1 MEEKMKEFKEWIK
14 ANKKKLV
21 FAGISVTAFWGVVLG
36 LKNREAI
43 LELWEVL
50 QETIEDNNH
59 KINMD
64 KQVEK
69 VSPTVIETIEITRN
83 YTIPKEPFD
92 VRRHIRVLPEG
103 MHHSLEKAMEAA
115 ELGIDLSPNETLVNS
130 YPKYVVA

>member
-1 MEEKMKEFKEWIK
+1 MEEKMMEVKEWIK

-21 FAGISVTAFWGVVLG
+21 LAGISVTALVGIVLG

-43 LELWEVL
+43 LELWEML
-50 QETIEDNNH
+50 QDAIENNTH
-59 KINMD
+59 KISMD
-64 KQVEK
+64 IQVKE

-83 YTIPKEPFD
+83 YTVPKEPFD